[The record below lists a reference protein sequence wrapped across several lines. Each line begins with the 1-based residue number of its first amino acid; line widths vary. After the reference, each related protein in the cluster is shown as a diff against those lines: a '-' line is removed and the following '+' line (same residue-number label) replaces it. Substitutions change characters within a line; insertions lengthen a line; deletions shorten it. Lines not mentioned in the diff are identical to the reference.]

1 MSHERIKSEL
11 LIDLFKRAMAE
22 EMGLVVECTNP
33 KKISDY
39 LHEAGTKDFPDIMVC
54 VPSTPDTVMLVKK
67 TVSLHT
73 LEAPDA
79 Q

>member
-1 MSHERIKSEL
+1 MKQEILLEL
-11 LIDLFKRAMAE
+11 CNRAMSE
-22 EMGLVVECTNP
+22 EMGLVIDCVNP
-33 KKISDY
+33 KKLSDH
-39 LHEAGTKDFPDIMVC
+39 LHMVAKDFDALMVC

-67 TVSLHT
+67 TVSLDN